1 MVMGQRITS
10 TMLLNLIQNFTLVQ
24 KESSNKFKTQIKEV
38 NDELADKKSDL
49 LIAAFTL
56 FFVFKT

>member
-38 NDELADKKSDL
+38 NDELADKK
-49 LIAAFTL
+49 
-56 FFVFKT
+56 K